1 MRNCIYRFLNKDN
14 EIIYIGKAVNLT
26 QRMRCHNHLPKSCYE
41 ERVTVE
47 FIEFDTDD
55 EMDFAERYY
64 IAKYKPKYNKVYI
77 NKIINISIHEF
88 DNKTWTNE
96 EEYLKEVRRQNI
108 LKWEQEK
115 EAKRLQKEEVKR
127 LKREDRKVKKEK
139 QKKLNEIRINI
150 ISYILKLED
159 RYDIK
164 LDINIDDYDIN
175 TENFRD
181 FYDYIDNKKN
191 DLVNKIN
198 YANYYTRNVMCISTG
213 EMFDN
218 LIEYKEK
225 LGLRN
230 SIEDLRKAADD
241 KEKILLGNYHPDYYG
256 IFTRPIY
263 LDRFEKLD
271 ISIQESIL
279 KKIEQDKR
287 GIICITDGIVY
298 SNKYEASYRTNIPYC
313 DIIKCCN
320 HKANYV
326 RTFNNKPLVWKWY
339 DEYLNMTQEE
349 INAYMDKAYEVYF
362 KRNKGKI
369 AKTNFKSKSLDKE
382 VS

>member
-1 MRNCIYRFLNKDN
+1 MRNCIYRFLNKDS

-41 ERVTVE
+41 ERVMVE
-47 FIEFDTDD
+47 FIEFDTED

-115 EAKRLQKEEVKR
+115 ESKSLQKEEVKR

-191 DLVNKIN
+191 DIVNKIN

-230 SIEDLRKAADD
+230 SIEDLRKVADN

-279 KKIEQDKR
+279 KKIELTTK
-287 GIICITDGIVY
+287 
-298 SNKYEASYRTNIPYC
+298 
-313 DIIKCCN
+313 
-320 HKANYV
+320 
-326 RTFNNKPLVWKWY
+326 
-339 DEYLNMTQEE
+339 
-349 INAYMDKAYEVYF
+349 
-362 KRNKGKI
+362 
-369 AKTNFKSKSLDKE
+369 
-382 VS
+382 